1 MPTVNHNSLIQI
13 GGPEKGQCGIRAESR
28 SAHRHR
34 ATLQRLS
41 SPPPKPQLGQELPYR
56 SLGLDA
62 SVGDFSLSTVGD
74 ACLDEGRMQ
83 ACAQLFVNAGDS
95 SLVQSVF

>member
-13 GGPEKGQCGIRAESR
+13 GGPEKGQCGIGAESR

-41 SPPPKPQLGQELPYR
+41 SPPPKPQLGQELLY
-56 SLGLDA
+56 LYLELDA
-62 SVGDFSLSTVGD
+62 SEGNVPLGTVGD
-74 ACLDEGRMQ
+74 VCLD
-83 ACAQLFVNAGDS
+83 
-95 SLVQSVF
+95 